1 MEEQGQESDFMVT
14 QVVLGRGSGN
24 PIWVHILERGAQGWR
39 DRTWDRCWS
48 GARSQGCTEW
58 LCLYI
63 PSQGPF
69 PACNRKRWSRNRILS
84 FLLGN
89 SIDY

>member
-39 DRTWDRCWS
+39 DRTWDS
-48 GARSQGCTEW
+48 AGQGPGHRAVVW